1 MVDATHGN
9 LIDLLL
15 ANYEALKRRLT
26 KHIGSK
32 ELAED
37 ALQETFIRL
46 NKKRDIGPVK
56 WPLAY
61 LFRVAMRLAV
71 KQRGKD
77 DRYVSLSYDELI
89 GDIGDDTP
97 DPVRIVESRIDLE
110 VLKQNLNQLPKRRR
124 DILIAALIYEQTHT
138 DIARRFCVSV
148 RTVQTE
154 LKLAIEYCAMQVR
167 YGDEHK
173 RRAGGAEPS
182 LRKSTRARD
191 MTS

>member
-1 MVDATHGN
+1 MVDAAHGN

-15 ANYEALKRRLT
+15 ANYEALKKRLT
-26 KHIGSK
+26 KHVGSA

-46 NKKRDIGPVK
+46 NKKRNIGPVK

-71 KQRGKD
+71 KQRRKD

-89 GDIGDDTP
+89 DDIGDELP

-110 VLKQNLNQLPKRRR
+110 VLKQNLN
-124 DILIAALIYEQTHT
+124 
-138 DIARRFCVSV
+138 
-148 RTVQTE
+148 
-154 LKLAIEYCAMQVR
+154 
-167 YGDEHK
+167 
-173 RRAGGAEPS
+173 
-182 LRKSTRARD
+182 
-191 MTS
+191 